1 MQYDTDWLVANLQ
14 DMVQLC
20 RANTMTQT
28 ARRIEEAIN
37 CAMVERDMIAT
48 RRRFL
53 EGSSNENFKRS
64 GGS

>member
-28 ARRIEEAIN
+28 PRGELR
-37 CAMVERDMIAT
+37 
-48 RRRFL
+48 
-53 EGSSNENFKRS
+53 KRS
-64 GGS
+64 TVQWWSAI